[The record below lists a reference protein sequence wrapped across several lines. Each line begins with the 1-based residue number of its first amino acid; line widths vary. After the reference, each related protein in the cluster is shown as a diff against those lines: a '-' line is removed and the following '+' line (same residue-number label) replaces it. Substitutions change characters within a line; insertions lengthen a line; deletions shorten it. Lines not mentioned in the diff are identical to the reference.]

1 MNKIFKYGFE
11 IKPAKMKIWHVVT
24 ATNEDKSIKELEVQ
38 ITYNPDDTNDNE
50 PHDTTITVQDNE
62 QSVNFALKQ
71 LQNAIKTFEKEI
83 MTFFDNQNNI
93 DKYQHISH
101 KGAKN
106 GN

>member
-1 MNKIFKYGFE
+1 MDKLFKYGFE
-11 IKPAKMKIWHVVT
+11 IKPKKMKIWHVVT
-24 ATNEDKSIKELEVQ
+24 ATNDDKSIKDLELQ
-38 ITYNPDDTNDNE
+38 ITYNPDDNE
-50 PHDTTITVQDNE
+50 PHDTKLTVQDNE
-62 QSVNFALKQ
+62 QSIDFALKQ

>member
-1 MNKIFKYGFE
+1 MDKLFKYGFE
-11 IKPAKMKIWHVVT
+11 IKPKKMKIWHVVT
-24 ATNEDKSIKELEVQ
+24 ATNDDKSIKDLELQ
-38 ITYNPDDTNDNE
+38 ITYNPDDNE
-50 PHDTTITVQDNE
+50 PHDTKLTVQDNE
-62 QSVNFALKQ
+62 QSIDFALQQ